1 MLASRLAVPAICA
14 IPAFKFLYL
23 KPPIYSLTKASGIF
37 PINFTRANSSL
48 NEKIPSKPTSQ
59 DYQPNAPKRATNES
73 NLAHTNEELPKL
85 KDNNSSES
93 PFQLPSNNSSRA
105 GTTSL
110 VDRAKQ
116 FIKENGRYGLVTY
129 VGVSASIFLS
139 IFLSIKTYLD
149 VDTVLQYLGLQE
161 NELAKNGGPIALT
174 FFLYK
179 FAMPL
184 RLSLALILT
193 PRLKPYL
200 SKFF

>member
-1 MLASRLAVPAICA
+1 M
-14 IPAFKFLYL
+14 
-23 KPPIYSLTKASGIF
+23 
-37 PINFTRANSSL
+37 